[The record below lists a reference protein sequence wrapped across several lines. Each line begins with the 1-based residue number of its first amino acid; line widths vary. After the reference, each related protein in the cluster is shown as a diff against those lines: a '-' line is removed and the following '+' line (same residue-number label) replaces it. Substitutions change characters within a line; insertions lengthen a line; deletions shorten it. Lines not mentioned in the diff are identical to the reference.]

1 MPTHRDV
8 TRADPPARRRLT
20 RDGLRPP
27 APQEIRDG
35 TKADT
40 GQSRALKVVASV
52 AANLTLFTALLYYFG
67 FLYTQVFFGYF
78 RVHYTLLGQTVEEIL
93 ARGVDGLLLP
103 IAGAA
108 GTGLVLLGAV
118 RVLRSRLPERIW
130 SALLRVLTPICAVI
144 GLALIGVAVPI
155 AIDPAPYRGYAGL
168 PGLGLAIGVILLVFS
183 WRRLDSGRHGSAF
196 TAAEWITTYLLVAF
210 GLFWAVG
217 DYSNQVGMRR
227 AFETESQIRAKP
239 AATLYSTQSLN
250 LAAAGVEQVVC
261 GQPDAK
267 YKYRYTGLRLLL
279 QSGGQYVFVPA
290 DWRVSGGVSFV
301 IPRTDTLRLEFAP
314 ARTIPG
320 KTC

>member
-1 MPTHRDV
+1 LPTRRDV
-8 TRADPPARRRLT
+8 TLADSPARRRLT
-20 RDGLRPP
+20 RNGLRPP
-27 APQEIRDG
+27 APQEIRDE
-35 TKADT
+35 T
-40 GQSRALKVVASV
+40 GSGPSRALKVVATV

-67 FLYTQVFFGYF
+67 YLYTQVFFAYF
-78 RVHYTLLGQTVEEIL
+78 RVHYTLLGQSVEEIL

-108 GTGLVLLGAV
+108 GSGLVLLGAV
-118 RVLRSRLPERIW
+118 RVLRSMLSERIW
-130 SALLRVLTPICAVI
+130 SAVLRVLTPVCAVI

-155 AIDPAPYRGYAGL
+155 AIDPAPFREYAGL
-168 PGLGLAIGVILLVFS
+168 PGLGLALGVILLVFS
-183 WRRLDSGRHGSAF
+183 WRRLDSRRHGSTF
-196 TAAEWITTYLLVAF
+196 RVAEWITTYLLVALS
-210 GLFWAVG
+210 LFWAVG
-217 DYSNQVGMRR
+217 EYSSRVGVRR
-227 AFETESQIRAKP
+227 AFEHELQLRARP

-250 LAAAGVEQVVC
+250 LTAAGVEQVVC

-267 YKYRYTGLRLLL
+267 YKYRYTGLKLLL

-290 DWRVSGGVSFV
+290 DWRASRGASFV